1 MTHLHVARFAGAVRQ
16 MTHRTEIDDRQFGLT
31 LAQAII
37 LAQFGDV
44 IVVHSE
50 AQKQL
55 GENIAR
61 MKKPDIKIDFV
72 VEPIGPLR
80 RLS

>member
-1 MTHLHVARFAGAVRQ
+1 
-16 MTHRTEIDDRQFGLT
+16 MTHRTEIDDRYFGLT

-55 GENIAR
+55 GEQVAGMR
-61 MKKPDIKIDFV
+61 KPDIKIDFV
-72 VEPIGPLR
+72 VEPIGTR
-80 RLS
+80 SM